1 MCKKVK
7 ENFYLIDSKVQQLR
21 RLVNYLN
28 VSTYDSSS
36 YFSSGCCFYSDNDFQ
51 LQRSPQ
57 NSGSVNSEILLIQTG
72 DYGPC

>member
-36 YFSSGCCFYSDNDFQ
+36 YFSSGCCFYSDNDF
-51 LQRSPQ
+51 
-57 NSGSVNSEILLIQTG
+57 
-72 DYGPC
+72 